1 MSYLDRLKKSE
12 NAGGGT
18 LQNHQNPETG
28 GFVGFEGTPPAPFQK
43 IDGLQAANDPTPE
56 QPPVQVI
63 TRPAACNAKP
73 ARQQQP
79 APSCRT
85 CNHARRPGG
94 LTTLCGGRD
103 DLPHAYTAGH
113 PLRRLPDDG
122 GASCAVWQ
130 ASN

>member
-1 MSYLDRLKKSE
+1 MSYLYRLKKSE

-28 GFVGFEGTPPAPFQK
+28 GFVGFEGTPSATFQK
-43 IDGLQAANDPTPE
+43 LDGLQAANDPTPE
-56 QPPVQVI
+56 SPPVQV
-63 TRPAACNAKP
+63 T

-79 APSCRT
+79 AQSCRT
-85 CNHARRPGG
+85 CEHARRPGG

-122 GASCAVWQ
+122 GASCAVWDGWT
-130 ASN
+130 